1 MANPAIAKAL
11 SPRDRTLSALLSL
24 FEEVSGMDL
33 AGTGLDTSF
42 TELGLDSLF
51 LTQISQAL
59 AKKFAVKVSIRQ
71 LMEELNT
78 VGSLASFV
86 AENTATS
93 VAEEAPSA
101 LPQLVD
107 VHPRGAAP

>member
-1 MANPAIAKAL
+1 MANLAIARGL
-11 SPRDRTLSALLSL
+11 DPRDRALTALLSL

-33 AGTGLDTSF
+33 AGSGLDTSF

-59 AKKFAVKVSIRQ
+59 AKKFGVKVSIRQ

-86 AENTATS
+86 ADNTTAT
-93 VAEEAPSA
+93 VPAVPAVPAVIPADDAPSA
-101 LPQLVD
+101 P
-107 VHPRGAAP
+107 